1 MKELLTILLLW
12 FLFETDEEVI
22 EPLQALA
29 ADLTALELEVECGL
43 PRRLTAHRSNEFQN
57 ILDHVTDPKL
67 PVAVITNRSGCFL
80 YFLVC
85 DLLCHSAVH
94 KKIFISLRQCPSR
107 QRY

>member
-57 ILDHVTDPKL
+57 ILDHVTDL
-67 PVAVITNRSGCFL
+67 YIESEISGADINL
-80 YFLVC
+80 TIGERLTIYT
-85 DLLCHSAVH
+85 LLHTGNDF
-94 KKIFISLRQCPSR
+94 IFCVWSG
-107 QRY
+107 